1 MPRGQ
6 KKNKPGNINLLGIA
20 GKKYK
25 IIKKKKELWAVSF
38 YYTNEYIR
46 EG

>member
-1 MPRGQ
+1 LAKNREKRKIMPRGQ

-25 IIKKKKELWAVSF
+25 IIKKKKEL
-38 YYTNEYIR
+38 
-46 EG
+46 